1 VPKRKERNGD
11 DRSVREKIT
20 KEEKYK
26 RKRREKEYARDSR
39 VSVRIL
45 VTTRW
50 IIQKLSVQAVTHWYS
65 VSFSNI
71 TESFV
76 PCNTI
81 HFVIQ
86 WSIWI
91 LSEFGYRRIVWILSE
106 MVELRGT
113 KGN

>member
-45 VTTRW
+45 VTTR
-50 IIQKLSVQAVTHWYS
+50 
-65 VSFSNI
+65 
-71 TESFV
+71 
-76 PCNTI
+76 
-81 HFVIQ
+81 
-86 WSIWI
+86 
-91 LSEFGYRRIVWILSE
+91 
-106 MVELRGT
+106 
-113 KGN
+113 